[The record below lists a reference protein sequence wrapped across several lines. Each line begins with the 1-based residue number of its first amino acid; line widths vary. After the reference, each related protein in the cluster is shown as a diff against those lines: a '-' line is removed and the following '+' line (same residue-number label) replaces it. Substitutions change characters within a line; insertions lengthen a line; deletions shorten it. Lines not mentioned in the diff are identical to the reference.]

1 MAGGDDSVGA
11 CWVNFILYTVEMN
24 IYGDI
29 YKDIARSR
37 MQPDAV
43 EAVPA
48 EERQSGDS
56 YGWDIRREKPVI
68 L

>member
-1 MAGGDDSVGA
+1 M
-11 CWVNFILYTVEMN
+11 VEMN

-29 YKDIARSR
+29 YRDIARSE

-43 EAVPA
+43 EAIPG
-48 EERQSGDS
+48 EKRQSGDS
-56 YGWDIRREKPVI
+56 HGWDIRREKPVI

>member
-1 MAGGDDSVGA
+1 MLVGS
-11 CWVNFILYTVEMN
+11 ILLFYMVEMN

-29 YKDIARSR
+29 YRDIARSE

-43 EAVPA
+43 EAAPG

-56 YGWDIRREKPVI
+56 YG
-68 L
+68 